1 VDQKNPVTAEIVEE
15 VARDF
20 ELHIIDPLAQA
31 PAPEPNAT
39 LPAGADPNGDQPLL
53 VESLLNALNTL
64 VDRINHLE
72 AQVES
77 EPKQKT

>member
-1 VDQKNPVTAEIVEE
+1 M
-15 VARDF
+15 
-20 ELHIIDPLAQA
+20 
-31 PAPEPNAT
+31 
-39 LPAGADPNGDQPLL
+39 DPNGDQPPL